1 MEISFVVFPF
11 IIGLVLGSFFNVVGL
26 RVPKNESIV
35 EPPSHCSKCK
45 RRLTPLDLIPVV
57 SYLCLRGRC
66 RTCGTKI
73 SPLYLWIELL
83 TGILFTMATYK
94 IGFTSEL
101 AVVLLFISLLIIIVV
116 SDIVY
121 MIIPDKILLFFLPFL
136 ILGRI
141 LVPLDPWWDS
151 VVGAIIGFGMLYFI
165 AFVSKGGIGG
175 GDIKLFFL
183 IGLVLGWKNTI
194 LTLFLAS
201 IIGLIIGIIT
211 LKVRAEGKKTP
222 FPFGPAIAISAITVY
237 FYGDLI
243 VKWYI
248 ILLLKE

>member
-1 MEISFVVFPF
+1 MEISFVGFPF
-11 IIGLVLGSFFNVVGL
+11 IIGLVFGSFFNVVGL

-35 EPPSHCSKCK
+35 APPSHCSKCK
-45 RRLTPLDLIPVV
+45 RRLTSLDLIPVV
-57 SYLCLRGRC
+57 SYLCLRGKC

-73 SPLYLWIELL
+73 SPLYLWTELT
-83 TGILFTMATYK
+83 TGILFAMATYK
-94 IGFTSEL
+94 IGFTPEL
-101 AVVLLFISLLIIIVV
+101 AVALLLISLLIIIVV

-141 LVPLDPWWDS
+141 LEPLDPWWDS

-165 AFVSKGGIGG
+165 AIVSKGGMGG

-194 LTLFLAS
+194 LTLFLS
-201 IIGLIIGIIT
+201 SVIGLLTGIIA
-211 LKVRAEGKKTP
+211 LKIRAKDKKTP

-237 FYGDLI
+237 FYGDMI

-248 ILLLKE
+248 ILHKEL

>member
-11 IIGLVLGSFFNVVGL
+11 IIGLVFGSFFNVVGL

-35 EPPSHCSKCK
+35 APPSHCSKCK
-45 RRLTPLDLIPVV
+45 RRLTSLDLIPVV
-57 SYLCLRGRC
+57 SYLCLRGKC
-66 RTCGTKI
+66 RTCGMKI

-83 TGILFTMATYK
+83 TGMLYAMATYK
-94 IGFTSEL
+94 IGFTPEL

-141 LVPLDPWWDS
+141 LEPLDPWWDS
-151 VVGAIIGFGMLYFI
+151 VLGAMIGFGMLYFI
-165 AFVSKGGIGG
+165 AVMSKGGVGG
-175 GDIKLFFL
+175 GDIKLLFL
-183 IGLVLGWKNTI
+183 IGLVLGWMNTI

-201 IIGLIIGIIT
+201 VIGLLTGIIV
-211 LKVRAEGKKTP
+211 LKIRGEGKKTP
-222 FPFGPAIAISAITVY
+222 FPFGPAIAISAIFVY
-237 FYGDLI
+237 FYGEKI
-243 VKWYI
+243 IYWYI
-248 ILLLKE
+248 GNL